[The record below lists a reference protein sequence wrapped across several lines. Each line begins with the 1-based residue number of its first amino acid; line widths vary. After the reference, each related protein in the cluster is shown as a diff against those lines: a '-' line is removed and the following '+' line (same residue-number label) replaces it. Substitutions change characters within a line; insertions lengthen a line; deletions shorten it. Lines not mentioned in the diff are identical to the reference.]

1 VTATDRPPA
10 RTITATLT
18 DGQYYA
24 LQEAAEEAANDSPAS
39 AAMAVLDAAWERGQR
54 TAVTFAADD
63 DAPPFPDDLPG
74 LTARALGFPAPAP
87 PRRTPKVEI
96 RLATEISGEW
106 VTPEM
111 VARAARELASSMASG
126 LRAAADE
133 APAAEGDM

>member
-63 DAPPFPDDLPG
+63 DAPPAGPG
-74 LTARALGFPAPAP
+74 G
-87 PRRTPKVEI
+87 TPKVTIELKTTI
-96 RLATEISGEW
+96 YGEW
-106 VTPEM
+106 VTPE
-111 VARAARELASSMASG
+111 VLAHSARQLADSMCG
-126 LRAAADE
+126 RLRAAADE
-133 APAAEGDM
+133 ATREGM